1 MPLFERNGA
10 ATMGPRMNLGRQ
22 VALTCMAAAA
32 CVQPAWATE
41 DSLVHRF
48 LQVELSP
55 DGTFVAS
62 VEGDSPVNA
71 PYPIVRELVI
81 RRVATG
87 AQTQIALPCGRVP
100 QCWPGSPTW
109 SSDNEHLSF
118 TLRKPGSHTYS
129 VYTVSPD
136 GSHLSKQIDFE

>member
-10 ATMGPRMNLGRQ
+10 ATMGTWKRLGWRG
-22 VALTCMAAAA
+22 ALTCLAAAA
-32 CVQPAWATE
+32 YVQPTWAAD

-71 PYPIVRELVI
+71 TYPIVRELVI
-81 RRVATG
+81 RSVATG
-87 AQTQIALPCGRVP
+87 AQTQIALPCGHVP

-109 SSDNEHLSF
+109 SSDNKHLSF
-118 TLRKPGSHTYS
+118 TLRKPGSHSYS
-129 VYTVSPD
+129 
-136 GSHLSKQIDFE
+136 